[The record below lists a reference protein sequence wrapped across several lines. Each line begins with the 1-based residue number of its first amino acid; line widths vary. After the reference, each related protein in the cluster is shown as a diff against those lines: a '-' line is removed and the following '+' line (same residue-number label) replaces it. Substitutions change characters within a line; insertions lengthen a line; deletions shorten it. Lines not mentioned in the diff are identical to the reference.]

1 MTKYDAIKRKL
12 DLEELLNDNFT
23 AVGRVLNTYFSK
35 CEEYFKEEVN
45 RYVSL
50 KNYIFPFDDIVNQVD
65 GLIIEFDD
73 LFGYGEITVKIKT
86 SRKKFLVF
94 NEYVVLHKHYYS
106 EYWLTNGCLTTDLKN
121 RVVESLNKRIKELE

>member
-1 MTKYDAIKRKL
+1 MEGVST
-12 DLEELLNDNFT
+12 DNFSE
-23 AVGRVLNTYFSK
+23 VVRLLNTYFSK

-65 GLIIEFDD
+65 GLIIELDD

-86 SRKKFLVF
+86 SRKKFFVF
-94 NEYVVLHKHYYS
+94 NEYIVLRKCYNDT
-106 EYWLTNGCLTTDLKN
+106 YWLDFGCLTTELKDK
-121 RVVESLNKRIKELE
+121 VVESLNKRIKELE